1 MKKYIVVFSNLFKYI
16 FGPIFCFH
24 YIVAQQV
31 YDDLDF
37 LVLLAL
43 LPRQLPSCSQRDWSH
58 MLHTVQYSVKDIDH
72 VRVLSVGRSNN
83 SKFIFAHA

>member
-37 LVLLAL
+37 LVLL
-43 LPRQLPSCSQRDWSH
+43 SIS
-58 MLHTVQYSVKDIDH
+58 TVQCTCPFPRNFPPIQNRFGK
-72 VRVLSVGRSNN
+72 G
-83 SKFIFAHA
+83 

>member
-16 FGPIFCFH
+16 FGPILCFH

-37 LVLLAL
+37 LVLLSISTVHVLFQEIFL
-43 LPRQLPSCSQRDWSH
+43 LSKIVLVKAKTQYLP
-58 MLHTVQYSVKDIDH
+58 L
-72 VRVLSVGRSNN
+72 L
-83 SKFIFAHA
+83 IFELPYKKL